1 MWNQVVVI
9 VIGLWLM
16 ASPDV
21 MQYGG
26 PVRTNHHIVGPLIVS
41 FGMIALSESMRS
53 MRWVN
58 VGFGLWLIAAPFIL
72 SYNAL
77 NSSLLGTAIVGLSL
91 LEGTRREELG
101 GGWTRLWR
109 RPDDSTVADSPTG
122 RAKASETH
130 TGSNRLG

>member
-21 MQYGG
+21 MGYSG

-53 MRWVN
+53 TRWVN
-58 VGFGLWLIAAPFIL
+58 VGLGLWLIAAPFIL
-72 SYNAL
+72 GYNAL
-77 NSSLLGTAIVGLSL
+77 TSSLLGAGMIGLSL
-91 LEGTRREELG
+91 IEGPRREELG
-101 GGWTRLWR
+101 GGWTRLWKGP
-109 RPDDSTVADSPTG
+109 PDSIGSRTSG
-122 RAKASETH
+122 R
-130 TGSNRLG
+130 